1 MFAAAGFI
9 EAITRDGLLP
19 GLRLKQSP
27 QTPTTLA
34 HGCSAACTAVLSRF
48 I

>member
-1 MFAAAGFI
+1 MFAAAAFI

-19 GLRLKQSP
+19 GMRLKQST
-27 QTPTTLA
+27 QAPTTLA
-34 HGCSAACTAVLSRF
+34 HGCPAACTAVLSRF